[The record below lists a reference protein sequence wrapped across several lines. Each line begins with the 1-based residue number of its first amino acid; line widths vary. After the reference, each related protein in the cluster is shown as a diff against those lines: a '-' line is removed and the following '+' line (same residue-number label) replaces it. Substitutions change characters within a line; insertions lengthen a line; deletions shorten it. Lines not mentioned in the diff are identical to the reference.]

1 METTATVKLV
11 LDSREKGES
20 RKQLK
25 IRVTFE
31 RIPRL
36 YSTETKVLLTKE
48 ELENPKLKS
57 HKSAM
62 EKVKRSLSIV
72 NEIVMELGER
82 FTFDEFGREYKQRL
96 YARAD
101 DKSLFTVVAERYIE
115 SQELQPKTIASHS
128 ARTPTCD
135 GGNPGIPISKCIYS
149 TPVRCSTLRTIAPT

>member
-11 LDSREKGES
+11 LDSREKEES

-48 ELENPKLKS
+48 ELENPKLKA

-62 EKVKRSLSIV
+62 EKVKRSLSIA
-72 NEIVMELGER
+72 NEIVSELGEK

-96 YARAD
+96 
-101 DKSLFTVVAERYIE
+101 
-115 SQELQPKTIASHS
+115 
-128 ARTPTCD
+128 
-135 GGNPGIPISKCIYS
+135 
-149 TPVRCSTLRTIAPT
+149 